1 MYVRGV
7 GPRVAEMLVAKAIVT
22 AEDLLYHL
30 PFRYEDRQNPRPLDE
45 LKPGETAS
53 VIAEVRGSILLR
65 TRRAPIFELTIG
77 QGRHAMKCIWFNG
90 TYLEGKFKA
99 GQTVAVYGKLEAS
112 RSTSN
117 LKMIQPQF
125 ELLPDE
131 GADAETRLLEVG
143 RITPVY
149 ESLGGARL
157 ASRWQRRTIFHLL
170 EGVRGAVPECLP
182 VRLLE
187 RLALPNRE
195 TALREVHYP
204 PEGTPFAALQACA
217 TPAHRRLIF
226 EELFFLEL
234 GLELKRR
241 RMRERPGIAF
251 ATTDKVREAI
261 REVLPFHPTK
271 AQKRALGEI
280 VADMRQASPMR
291 RLLQGDVGSG
301 KTIVALQAMLVAM
314 ENGYQA
320 ALMAPTE
327 ILATQHF
334 LAARKLLER
343 SSRKPRIV
351 LLTGSLDED
360 RKRATRGQINRGEAQ
375 LVIGT
380 HALIEE
386 KVEFDKLGLVVVD
399 EQHRFGVLQ
408 RFRLMK
414 KPNQA
419 EPDVLVMTATP
430 IPRTLALS
438 LYGDLDVSILD
449 ELPPGRT
456 PIVTRRVADDS
467 EGKVWEFV
475 RKQVKLGRQAYVV
488 YPVIEGT
495 KDDQPELDFSRDET
509 EGTSGQIEGSD
520 SPVSKSRPG
529 APNVVGGQT
538 GKKLRKGKTAELFP
552 KAAQEANPAAKS
564 GLKSAV
570 EMHEKLRNG
579 PLAGLRVGLLHGRLD
594 ADDKEIIMRRFQ
606 RGEIDVLVATTVIEV
621 GVDVPNATV
630 MVVEHA
636 ERFGLAQLHQLR
648 GRVGRGAAKSYC
660 ILMTGPKISP
670 LGEERLNAMVRTQD
684 GFELAELDLAM
695 RGPGEFFGTR
705 QAGLPDFR
713 VANLVRDRALLE
725 LAKAEAARFVNAGDK
740 TTAEATEA
748 ERSRVWARLKEAWQ
762 RRYGLVEAG

>member
-7 GPRVAEMLVAKAIVT
+7 GPRVAEMLAAKGIHT

-30 PFRYEDRQNPRPLDE
+30 PFRYEDRQNPRSLDE
-45 LKPGETAS
+45 LKPGEVAS
-53 VIAEVRGSILLR
+53 VIAEVRGAALLH
-65 TRRAPIFELTIG
+65 TRRAPLFELTLG
-77 QGRHAMKCIWFNG
+77 QGRYALKCIWFNSP
-90 TYLEGKFKA
+90 YLKDKFQA
-99 GQTVAVYGKLEAS
+99 GQTVAVYGKVEPS
-112 RSTSN
+112 RSSSN
-117 LKMIQPQF
+117 FKMIQPQF
-125 ELLPDE
+125 EVLPD
-131 GADAETRLLEVG
+131 ASDDAETQMLEVG

-149 ESLGGARL
+149 ESLGGSRL
-157 ASRWQRRTIFHLL
+157 ASRWQRKVIFHLL
-170 EGVRGAVPECLP
+170 ETVRGTVPECLP
-182 VRLLE
+182 HELLQ
-187 RLALPNRE
+187 RHDFPDRE
-195 TALREVHYP
+195 TALREVHFP
-204 PEGTPFAALQACA
+204 PEGTPFAQLQACS

-241 RMRERPGIAF
+241 RMKQRAGIAF
-251 ATTDKVREAI
+251 ATTDKVREAL
-261 REVLPFHPTK
+261 REVLPFHPTT

-280 VADMRQASPMR
+280 VTDMREPTPMR

-343 SSRKPRIV
+343 SSRKPRVV
-351 LLTGSLDED
+351 LLTGSLDDD
-360 RKRATRGQINRGEAQ
+360 RKRTNRGLIHRGEAQ

-386 KVEFDKLGLVVVD
+386 KVEFDRLGLVVVD

-408 RFRLMK
+408 RFKLMK

-438 LYGDLDVSILD
+438 LYGDLDLSVLD

-456 PIVTRRVADDS
+456 PIVTRRAPDERAD
-467 EGKVWEFV
+467 EVWEFV
-475 RKQVKLGRQAYVV
+475 RKQVKLGRQAYIV
-488 YPVIEGT
+488 YPVIEGS
-495 KDDQPELDFSRDET
+495 KDDQPELDFSHDPEAASET
-509 EGTSGQIEGSD
+509 PAET
-520 SPVSKSRPG
+520 RPKT
-529 APNVVGGQT
+529 V
-538 GKKLRKGKTAELFP
+538 RKGKTAELFP
-552 KAAQEANPAAKS
+552 GAVQEANPSAKS

-570 EMHEKLRNG
+570 EMHEKLRSG

-594 ADDKEIIMRRFQ
+594 PDDKEVVMRRFQ

-621 GVDVPNATV
+621 GVDVPNASV

-648 GRVGRGAAKSYC
+648 GRVGRGAARSYC
-660 ILMTGPKISP
+660 ILLTGARVSP
-670 LGEERLNAMVRTQD
+670 LAEERLNAMVRTQD

-705 QAGLPDFR
+705 QAGLPEFR
-713 VANLVRDRALLE
+713 VANIVRDRALLE
-725 LAKAEAARFVNAGDK
+725 LAKQEAAQFANHPNA
-740 TTAEATEA
+740 AVTEA
-748 ERSRVWARLKEAWQ
+748 ERARVWGRLKEAWQ

>member
-1 MYVRGV
+1 MYVKGV
-7 GPRVAEMLVAKAIVT
+7 GPKVAEMLAAKGIQT

-30 PFRYEDRQNPRPLDE
+30 PFRYEDRQHPRSLDE
-45 LKPGETAS
+45 LVPGETAS
-53 VIAEVRGSILLR
+53 VIAEVRGAMLLR
-65 TRRAPIFELTIG
+65 TRKMPIFELTVG
-77 QGRHAMKCIWFNG
+77 QGRLALKCIWFHG
-90 TYLEGKFKA
+90 SYLDGKFHA
-99 GQTVAVYGKLEAS
+99 GQTVALYGKVEPS
-112 RSTSN
+112 RSSSN

-131 GADAETRLLEVG
+131 TDDAETRLLEVG

-157 ASRWQRRTIFHLL
+157 TSRWQRRTIFHLL
-170 EGVRGAVPECLP
+170 ERMRGAVPECLP
-182 VRLLE
+182 AAMLARLD
-187 RLALPNRE
+187 LPDRE
-195 TALREVHYP
+195 TALREVHFP
-204 PEGTPFAALQACA
+204 SEGTPMVQLQASA

-241 RMRERPGIAF
+241 RMRERAGIGF
-251 ATTDKVREAI
+251 QTNEKVREAI
-261 REVLPFHPTK
+261 REVLPFHPTA
-271 AQKRALGEI
+271 AQKRTLGEI
-280 VADMRQASPMR
+280 VADMRQPSPMR

-327 ILATQHF
+327 ILATQHY
-334 LAARKLLER
+334 LAMRKLLER
-343 SSRKPRIV
+343 SSRRYRIA
-351 LLTGSLDED
+351 LLTGSLSED
-360 RKRATRGQINRGEAQ
+360 RKRATRGEINRGEAQ

-399 EQHRFGVLQ
+399 EQHRFGVMQ
-408 RFRLMK
+408 RFKLMK
-414 KPNQA
+414 KPHQA

-438 LYGDLDVSILD
+438 LYGDLDVSVLD
-449 ELPPGRT
+449 EMPPGRT
-456 PIVTRRVADDS
+456 PIVTRRVPGEMA
-467 EGKVWEFV
+467 EEVWEFV
-475 RKQVKLGRQAYVV
+475 RKQVTQGRQAYIV

-495 KDDQPELDFSRDET
+495 REDQPELDFSHDET
-509 EGTSGQIEGSD
+509 EAGIEAPASGKTIHR
-520 SPVSKSRPG
+520 PV
-529 APNVVGGQT
+529 
-538 GKKLRKGKTAELFP
+538 RKGKTAELFP
-552 KAAQEANPAAKS
+552 KAQQEANPGAKS

-570 EMHEKLRNG
+570 EMHEKLRKG

-594 ADDKEIIMRRFQ
+594 ADEKEIIMRRFQ

-660 ILMTGPKISP
+660 ILITGERVSP

-684 GFELAELDLAM
+684 GFELAELDLAQ

-713 VANLVRDRALLE
+713 VANLLRDRKWLE
-725 LAKAEAARFVNAGDK
+725 VAKMEAAHFANTPGNQSGSEN
-740 TTAEATEA
+740 EATEA
-748 ERSRVWARLKEAWQ
+748 ERARVWARLKEAWQ